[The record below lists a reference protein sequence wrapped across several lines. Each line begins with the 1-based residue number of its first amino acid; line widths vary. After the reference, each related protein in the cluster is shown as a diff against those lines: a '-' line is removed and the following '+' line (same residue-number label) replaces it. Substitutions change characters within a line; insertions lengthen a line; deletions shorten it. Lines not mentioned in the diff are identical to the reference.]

1 VDTLGFQTRQRV
13 HHPAGVFVSVT
24 KQHQPFQMMR
34 RKTANGAIN
43 CVFDIRA
50 ALIKR
55 TLGRIA
61 RYLDLLD
68 LFNLL
73 ENGRIGSE
81 RNEPRMIG
89 TTGIVGLL
97 NPLHGRLDGRR
108 GNALRDIKEINNR
121 YP

>member
-1 VDTLGFQTRQRV
+1 
-13 HHPAGVFVSVT
+13 
-24 KQHQPFQMMR
+24 MMR
-34 RKTANGAIN
+34 RKTTNCAIN

-55 TLGRIA
+55 TLGCTT

-89 TTGIVGLL
+89 MTGIVGLL
-97 NPLHGRLDGRR
+97 NLLHRRLDGRR
-108 GNALRDIKEINNR
+108 GDALRDIKEIYNR